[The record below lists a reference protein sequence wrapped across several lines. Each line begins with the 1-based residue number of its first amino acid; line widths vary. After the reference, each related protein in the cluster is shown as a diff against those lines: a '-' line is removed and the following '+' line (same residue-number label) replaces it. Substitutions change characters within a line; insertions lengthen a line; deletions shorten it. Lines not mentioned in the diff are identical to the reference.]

1 MACALQQTAQASKSG
16 AFMFKP
22 GVTSAIK
29 LSTAAAIS
37 IAGLLVLS
45 ACDER
50 PYPTAANPP
59 PPPPPPTAELMGAP
73 EAPPPT
79 AEVPPPPAYAP
90 QAYDQG
96 SVVAM
101 APIPNPG
108 DPGSEPYYAY
118 PDEHHRV
125 HARYYAAAPAPYWH
139 GRVHHRYYAYTPATH
154 APTVRSAAPA
164 PVTSARA
171 PTAPVHHHVGVAA
184 TAAAGAGMLAA
195 HPAKRAPTKTV
206 ATTKSTAT
214 KSTATTNPT
223 GPTDQAAAVASLQTA
238 LSDAV
243 AKTAVLTAP
252 AHFTPNQPAE
262 VSLAIPA
269 GFADTLHT
277 EAQKDGMADQAAS
290 VNITALLSGDGYTVL
305 PADTQSGPL
314 AAGQPTT
321 FAWTV
326 TAQPKAKGPLHADV
340 GADLL
345 GGGSQK
351 LTLGS
356 VQPAG
361 AHASIGA
368 RAFGI
373 VLLVLL
379 AGIVLI
385 WASTRRRTTTVVR
398 ERPGGRPLN
407 MAVDD

>member
-1 MACALQQTAQASKSG
+1 MSNSSVTAS
-16 AFMFKP
+16 FKP
-22 GVTSAIK
+22 AAIK
-29 LSTAAAIS
+29 LGVAAMS
-37 IAGLLVLS
+37 LAGLMVLS
-45 ACDER
+45 ACDDR
-50 PYPTAANPP
+50 PYPTAANP

-79 AEVPPPPAYAP
+79 AEVPPSPAEASQP
-90 QAYDQG
+90 YDQG

-108 DPGSEPYYAY
+108 DPGAEPYYTSSEE
-118 PDEHHRV
+118 DHRM
-125 HARYYAAAPAPYWH
+125 HARYYAAGPTPY
-139 GRVHHRYYAYTPATH
+139 GLRRSARRRAYAYAPTTH
-154 APTVRSAAPA
+154 ATGVQSAAPA
-164 PVTSARA
+164 PLMSDKAPAVAVHRRLSA
-171 PTAPVHHHVGVAA
+171 AA
-184 TAAAGAGMLAA
+184 TGAGMRLA
-195 HPAKRAPTKTV
+195 HGAKPSTKT
-206 ATTKSTAT
+206 
-214 KSTATTNPT
+214 TATTQTSAAPA
-223 GPTDQAAAVASLQTA
+223 DQAAALASLQTA

-252 AHFTPNQPAE
+252 PHFTVAQPAQ

-269 GFADTLHT
+269 GFADTLHN
-277 EAQKDGMADQAAS
+277 EAQKAGLADQAAS
-290 VNITALLSGDGYTVL
+290 VNMTALLSGDGYTVL

-326 TAQPKAKGPLHADV
+326 TARPHAKGPLRADV

-361 AHASIGA
+361 AHASVGA
-368 RAFGI
+368 RAFGV

-379 AGIVLI
+379 AGVALI
-385 WASTRRRTTTVVR
+385 WASTRRRKPTVVR

-407 MAVDD
+407 MAIDD

>member
-1 MACALQQTAQASKSG
+1 MSNPS
-16 AFMFKP
+16 
-22 GVTSAIK
+22 VTWAIK
-29 LSTAAAIS
+29 PATIKLGGAAICL
-37 IAGLLVLS
+37 AGLLVLS

-50 PYPTAANPP
+50 PYPTAESP

-73 EAPPPT
+73 EAPPPPT
-79 AEVPPPPAYAP
+79 AEVPPASADAP
-90 QAYDQG
+90 QPYDQG

-108 DPGSEPYYAY
+108 DPGSEPYYAS
-118 PDEHHRV
+118 PDDDHRV
-125 HARYYAAAPAPYWH
+125 HARYYAAGPAPY
-139 GRVHHRYYAYTPATH
+139 GLRRSARRRAYAYAPTSQATGVQSTGPASLMSDQ
-154 APTVRSAAPA
+154 APTVS
-164 PVTSARA
+164 
-171 PTAPVHHHVGVAA
+171 VHHHVGAAAAGLRLPHAAKPSTAA
-184 TAAAGAGMLAA
+184 TAT
-195 HPAKRAPTKTV
+195 TKT
-206 ATTKSTAT
+206 AA
-214 KSTATTNPT
+214 APA
-223 GPTDQAAAVASLQTA
+223 DQAAALASLQTA

-252 AHFTPNQPAE
+252 AHFTVAQPAQ
-262 VSLAIPA
+262 VTLAIPA
-269 GFADTLHT
+269 GFADTVHK
-277 EAQKDGMADQAAS
+277 EAQKDGLGDLAAS
-290 VNITALLSGDGYTVL
+290 VNMTALLSGDGYTVL

-326 TAQPKAKGPLHADV
+326 TAHPQARGPLHADV

-345 GGGSQK
+345 GGGVQK

-361 AHASIGA
+361 AQSSIGA
-368 RAFGI
+368 RAFGV

-379 AGIVLI
+379 AGVALI
-385 WASTRRRTTTVVR
+385 WASTRRGKPTVVR